1 MCQVPGS
8 PQKTGGLSLF
18 GERVSLVRGSLV
30 YGPETHSKEDKW
42 KVKQLHT
49 RRGNLIETNAGGSWK
64 QCNRQG
70 LPLGPA
76 YIVASLFSPAS
87 RLQFSLIPCPC
98 LQSDTQEGGREGDWL
113 HWGHVSALVQLAKA
127 GEQGHRLLWAL
138 GKLEF

>member
-1 MCQVPGS
+1 MPGAWEPTENGWFVSVWRKGVLGQGQFGLWPRDTLKGGQVES
-8 PQKTGGLSLF
+8 EAVTHTQRESHRNKC
-18 GERVSLVRGSLV
+18 RRIV
-30 YGPETHSKEDKW
+30 ETVQSSGA
-42 KVKQLHT
+42 L
-49 RRGNLIETNAGGSWK
+49 
-64 QCNRQG
+64 
-70 LPLGPA
+70 LGPA